1 MLACIDGTAG
11 CIEPA
16 ASFHAWM
23 VANVVTADPAGARVL
38 VVQGLGDQ
46 VMPAAS
52 EAACD
57 VAKLR
62 AEGVTPD
69 ICSDLFATHDTI
81 LEAKIEHAANWAE
94 AVAFGNAAAPTCSS
108 TFLPACS
115 P

>member
-1 MLACIDGTAG
+1 
-11 CIEPA
+11 
-16 ASFHAWM
+16 
-23 VANVVTADPAGARVL
+23 

-62 AEGVTPD
+62 AEGVMPEV
-69 ICSDLFATHDTI
+69 CSDTFATHDTI
-81 LEAKIEHAANWAE
+81 LERKIEHAANWAE
-94 AVAFGNAAAPTCSS
+94 AVAFGNVPAPSCSS
-108 TFLPACS
+108 TFLPACT